1 MSLTNNFSE
10 VRREIFMEKIK
21 YLIVK
26 DETEVG

>member
-26 DETEVG
+26 DEAEVG